1 MSQIPAHPYRGAYI
15 VSITFLGALAVLSVL
30 FYKERML
37 FVDPCWIVFNII
49 NTGTFCIAEH
59 RYGAFITQLYPVI
72 GVHLGWSLRS
82 ILIIYSASFYI
93 FYLAAAIITGY
104 VCRQH
109 WLSILLVIYLTLF
122 VSDVYYWPNNEVHQG
137 VAWMVLFL
145 GYYIYTV
152 QRTQTNIIQHIVLFL
167 LAFLSIF
174 SHLIVVLPFT
184 FLWLYYHIVQHIK
197 LESLLKNRLFIWYS
211 LLIAA
216 LVGARYLLSSS
227 GWYDSIKLQ
236 RIHDISLLAI
246 IQSFSSG
253 QSQSFLQ
260 LLLNNYWIILPFFL
274 FGLLFLLKNK
284 RYFKLAL
291 LMIYTAT
298 YYVLICITYPD
309 AFGRSL
315 RFYME
320 SEWMAL
326 SIIMMAPFVID
337 MIPAFR
343 QKSLAT
349 SLLVII
355 FSIRMFYILQSF
367 PYFNARYTALEKITA
382 HLQAQDIKKAL
393 IVQDTNTSD
402 SIFIMDWGLPA
413 ESMMLSVI
421 KGYEPPVTFKVITP
435 DFIITQPR
443 DSFYSC
449 FDLQAITWLNNKY
462 FQLDTTQNYI
472 IIPTLHEVLE

>member
-1 MSQIPAHPYRGAYI
+1 MPETFMHPYRGAYI
-15 VSITFLGALAVLSVL
+15 VAITFLVALAVLSVV

-37 FVDPCWIVFNII
+37 FVDPCWIIFNII

-59 RYGAFITQLYPVI
+59 RYGAFITQMCPVI
-72 GVHLGWSLRS
+72 GVHLGWSLRT
-82 ILIIYSASFYI
+82 ILIIYSASFYV

-104 VCRQH
+104 VWRQH

-145 GYYIYTV
+145 GYYIHTA
-152 QRTQTNIIQHIVLFL
+152 RHGRKNIIKHAVLFL
-167 LAFLSIF
+167 LAFLAIF
-174 SHLIVVLPFT
+174 SHLIVLLPFT
-184 FLWLYYHIVQHIK
+184 FLWLYYHTTQHNK
-197 LESLLKNRLFIWYS
+197 LELLLKNRLFIWYS
-211 LLIAA
+211 SLIAA
-216 LVGARYLLSSS
+216 LIGARYLLSSS

-236 RIHDISLLAI
+236 RIHDISLPII

-260 LLLNNYWIILPFFL
+260 LLLHNYWIALPFFL
-274 FGLLFLLKNK
+274 LGLLYLLKNK
-284 RYFKLAL
+284 CSFQIAL
-291 LMIYTAT
+291 LIIYTAT
-298 YYVLICITYPD
+298 YYMLICITYPD

-326 SIIMMAPFVID
+326 SIIMMTPFVID

-343 QKSLAT
+343 QKSLIP
-349 SLLVII
+349 SLFILI
-355 FSIRMFYILQSF
+355 FSIRILYILESF
-367 PYFNARYTALEKITA
+367 SYFNNRYTALEKITVQ
-382 HLQAQDIKKAL
+382 LQAQDIKKAL
-393 IVQDTNTSD
+393 IVQDKATAD

-421 KGYEPPVTFKVITP
+421 KGFEPPVTFKVITP

-449 FDLQAITWLNNKY
+449 FDLQAISRLNSKY
-462 FQLDTTQNYI
+462 FQPDTTQPYL
-472 IIPTLHEVLE
+472 IIPISTVNSE